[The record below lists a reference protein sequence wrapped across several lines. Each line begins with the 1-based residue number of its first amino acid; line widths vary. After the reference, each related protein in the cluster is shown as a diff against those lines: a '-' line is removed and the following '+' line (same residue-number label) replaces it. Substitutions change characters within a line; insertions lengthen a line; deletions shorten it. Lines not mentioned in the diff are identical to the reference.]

1 MIPIIK
7 NKKVYYEYT
16 IIETII
22 AGIQLAGSEVKA
34 IKNGKASISE
44 AFCIIKEGE
53 IFINQMHV
61 SESKQNVML
70 MHDPVRS
77 RKLLL
82 KKKEILKLQREVK
95 EKGLTIVPLAI
106 LQSKANFIKI
116 EIALV
121 KGKKLYDKKLATKI
135 KDMDREL
142 KN

>member
-1 MIPIIK
+1 
-7 NKKVYYEYT
+7 
-16 IIETII
+16 
-22 AGIQLAGSEVKA
+22 
-34 IKNGKASISE
+34 
-44 AFCIIKEGE
+44 
-53 IFINQMHV
+53 
-61 SESKQNVML
+61 ML
-70 MHDPVRS
+70 MHDPVRP

-106 LQSKANFIKI
+106 LQTKTNFIKI